1 MKIKKIAIIVAI
13 LLVTLLTFVS
23 TVNATID
30 PDNFKPKDMI
40 TSDYYMVAKKG
51 ATILNVLVTV
61 GVVVSVVMFMI
72 LGIKYMMGSVEQKA
86 DYKKTMIP
94 MLIGT
99 VLLFTVTTIV
109 GIIGNVVAYLE

>member
-1 MKIKKIAIIVAI
+1 
-13 LLVTLLTFVS
+13 
-23 TVNATID
+23 
-30 PDNFKPKDMI
+30 
-40 TSDYYMVAKKG
+40 
-51 ATILNVLVTV
+51 
-61 GVVVSVVMFMI
+61 
-72 LGIKYMMGSVEQKA
+72 MMGSVEQKA